1 MKKTSSAILLF
12 IGLIT
17 VLNMND
23 LPFELRLVDAAQNY
37 LFVMVL
43 SIAFPLLLVFWAF
56 NRTSNTYRV
65 LGIVAALVI
74 SVPSVL
80 VFVFASSDYA
90 TIKKEGIG
98 YSFEKIDS
106 LNVNDIDYVLYR
118 TNGGAT
124 TSYSLVLRSEQNI
137 FPNINVVKVIYSKY
151 KASESTL
158 SLLSKNQ
165 IKMQIQPYAIDDEL
179 YTVKIDI

>member
-1 MKKTSSAILLF
+1 
-12 IGLIT
+12 
-17 VLNMND
+17 
-23 LPFELRLVDAAQNY
+23 
-37 LFVMVL
+37 
-43 SIAFPLLLVFWAF
+43 
-56 NRTSNTYRV
+56 
-65 LGIVAALVI
+65 
-74 SVPSVL
+74 
-80 VFVFASSDYA
+80 VFASSDYA